1 MAETKDV
8 DARTTEIPRVAE
20 DGHQTVE
27 QDSDS
32 PKQEKPSVISDE
44 VLADTAA
51 NERFKAGQ
59 VRDVRQN
66 LALETSSGPMA
77 SGALEKMHLDNAR
90 ELLAQTK
97 RPEVHSVVKKAS
109 VVPKTL
115 RAIGTLLKRF
125 VPGIE

>member
-51 NERFKAGQ
+51 NEIFKAGQ

-90 ELLAQTK
+90 ELLA
-97 RPEVHSVVKKAS
+97 EVHSVVKKAS